1 MSNIQTQNLNAI
13 LNLFYFTGMLSAS
26 YCLDVT
32 YSQGGGNLDIESWF
46 VKVPLSSKTFLL
58 DEIEVFMYEKMLP
71 MLQAFGCKAR
81 ITLLSGFQCYN
92 LATLQIFE
100 S

>member
-1 MSNIQTQNLNAI
+1 
-13 LNLFYFTGMLSAS
+13 MLSPS

-32 YSQGGGNLDIESWF
+32 YTQGDGEMTVESWF

-71 MLQAFGCKAR
+71 MLQAFGGKAR
-81 ITLLSGFQCYN
+81 ITLSPGF
-92 LATLQIFE
+92 
-100 S
+100 